1 MRRFL
6 RAIVIVGSVVATIAL
21 TGYASP
27 GTPVRLA
34 NGLGRLLGA
43 ASSPL
48 AAAGQGGQSQQTGR
62 GNSPARDGQA
72 DQQNPPDSQNPPDG
86 QNPPADQPPQA
97 PLFRTGID
105 FVRVDVIVSDRSGNP
120 L

>member
-6 RAIVIVGSVVATIAL
+6 RAMAVVGAVAGMMAL

-27 GTPVRLA
+27 GAPGRLA
-34 NGLGRLLGA
+34 NGLGWLLGA

-48 AAAGQGGQSQQTGR
+48 AAAGQGGQSQQTGG
-62 GNSPARDGQA
+62 GNSPARGGQP
-72 DQQNPPDSQNPPDG
+72 DQQNPPDG
-86 QNPPADQPPQA
+86 QNAPAEQPSQA

-105 FVRVDVIVSDRSGNP
+105 FV
-120 L
+120 